1 MRRATL
7 FVAFAV
13 FALVV
18 QTTLVPLLTRA
29 QFTIDL
35 MAMYVVYLG
44 MRHHTAWAVV
54 AAFLL
59 GYLVDTVSG
68 TLYGLNAFAMTV
80 VYMAVYWTSRHLWMD
95 NVVSQVFVVA
105 LAEALKQIVVGAVLV
120 VAWGM
125 EHGSRLVEVGVW
137 TTVATALVSPAIF
150 VVLERA
156 DEFAAQEED

>member
-18 QTTLVPLLTRA
+18 QTTLVPLLTGAR
-29 QFTIDL
+29 FTIEL
-35 MAMYVVYLG
+35 VVMYVVYLG
-44 MRHHTAWAVV
+44 MRQHTAWAVV

-59 GYLVDTVSG
+59 GYLVDTISG

-105 LAEALKQIVVGAVLV
+105 LAEALKQIVVGAVLAL
-120 VAWGM
+120 AWGM
-125 EHGSRLVEVGVW
+125 ENGSRLLEIGVW

-150 VVLERA
+150 AVLERA